1 MSQSPNENSAPV
13 GTEPDLLER
22 LGDIFLAPVPLTL
35 AAVALAAFFVWRTR
49 PAPESVTVERKIAER
64 LVNSGLGFH
73 TQKKL
78 DVAEALYLEATRT
91 DPTFSL
97 AYYDLGVVAWERGDL
112 DQSERWYREALRVE
126 PANSSA
132 ADNLKWVLAAKAK
145 RSQPSAG
152 AVP

>member
-1 MSQSPNENSAPV
+1 MSQSPDEDSAPV

-22 LGDIFLAPVPLTL
+22 LGDIVLAPVPLTL
-35 AAVALAAFFVWRTR
+35 AAVVLAAFFIWRSR

-64 LVNSGLGFH
+64 LVDTGLGYH
-73 TQKKL
+73 KQKNI
-78 DVAEALYLEATRT
+78 DVAEALYIEAMKT

-112 DQSERWYREALRVE
+112 DQSERWYREALRVD

-145 RSQPSAG
+145 RSQPPG
-152 AVP
+152 EGVP